1 MIALLAA
8 TAVAAPRVD
17 VLYDYQWARTTPI
30 RVRSE
35 DTMSGPVPIA
45 PRRTALDSGIAAELF
60 WGEDDLYVLSFGLRG
75 YDAEHRLAGYVFEPR
90 VWDARVDFGGHAW
103 FAYRGEPRIDGYLI
117 GAAGV
122 QTSWLRVEPWPT
134 TIAPALHGLGG
145 IGLATRRGRVHL
157 RAEARLS
164 LAMRVDYFEG
174 RAELPEETLVWHYHP
189 GSATVSLLF
198 GLGLSAAGG
207 EG

>member
-8 TAVAAPRVD
+8 SAVAAPRVD
-17 VLYDYQWARTTPI
+17 LLYDYQWARTTPI
-30 RVRSE
+30 SVRSE
-35 DTMSGPVPIA
+35 DTTMGQVPID
-45 PRRTALDSGIAAELF
+45 PRRTSLDSGIAAELF

-75 YDAEHRLAGYVFEPR
+75 YDANFHLGGYVFEPQM
-90 VWDARVDFGGHAW
+90 WDARVDFGGHAW
-103 FAYRGEPRIDGYLI
+103 FAYRGEPRVDGYLI

-122 QTSWLRVEPWPT
+122 QTSWLSVEPWPT

-145 IGLATRRGRVHL
+145 IGLATRRGRVHV

-164 LAMRVDYFEG
+164 LAMRIDYFEG
-174 RAELPEETLVWHYHP
+174 RAELPEETLVWFYNP

-198 GLGLSAAGG
+198 GIGLSPRDADG
-207 EG
+207 